1 MTRVVVVTGGSA
13 GIGRAVAR
21 SFARQG
27 DSVAVLARASDRLDE
42 TCAELEALGVPVLP
56 LPVDVADADAVDEA
70 AERTEAVLGAID
82 VWVNNAM
89 VTMLAPLEQVK
100 PSEFRRV
107 TEVTYLGS
115 VWGTMAALRRMRP
128 RDRGAIVQVGSTLA
142 YRGIPLQAAYCGA
155 KHALQGFCESL
166 RTELMHE
173 GSGVRLTMVQIPA
186 VNTPQFEWMR
196 SRMARRPRPVAPVYS
211 PELAADAIV
220 AAADGD
226 GSDVLVGWPT
236 LLTAAANAVAPGV
249 VDRYLAATGYEAQQE
264 NGEEIQPEQEDNL
277 FEPVALP
284 VGATGRFGDETHTH
298 AIRLSAPFA
307 RGALVVS
314 AVAAAAGLASLG
326 RFSKR
331 LSG

>member
-1 MTRVVVVTGGSA
+1 MTRVVVVTGASA

-21 SFARQG
+21 TFAKRG
-27 DSVAVLARASDRLDE
+27 DAVAVLARASDRLDE
-42 TCAELEALGVPVLP
+42 TCAELEALGAPVLA
-56 LPVDVADADAVDEA
+56 LPVDVADEDAVEEA
-70 AERTEAVLGAID
+70 AERTEAVLGSID

-89 VTMLAPLEQVK
+89 VTMLAPVERMTPAEV
-100 PSEFRRV
+100 RRI

-128 RDRGAIVQVGSTLA
+128 RDEGAIVQVGSALA
-142 YRGIPLQAAYCGA
+142 YRGIPLQSAYCGA
-155 KHALQGFCESL
+155 KHALQGFYESL
-166 RTELMHE
+166 RAELLHE
-173 GSGVRLTMVQIPA
+173 ESSVRVAMVQIPA

-226 GSDVLVGWPT
+226 GNDVLVGWPT
-236 LLTAAANAVAPGV
+236 ILTAATNAVAPGV
-249 VDRYLAATGYEAQQE
+249 VDRYLAATGYESQQE
-264 NGEEIQPEQEDNL
+264 DGDAVQPEQPDNL
-277 FEPVALP
+277 FEPVPLP
-284 VGATGRFGDETHTH
+284 AGATGRFGDETHTR
-298 AIRLSAPFA
+298 AIRLSAPLA
-307 RGALVVS
+307 RGALVLT

-331 LSG
+331 